1 MDTVNI
7 DFVTIDKN
15 WDKNIA
21 DYHFDIYHLS
31 GWIAASAIVDKGK
44 PQGIIAHYKNKKV
57 FLPIIIRDINRE
69 NTNCEY
75 TDSENSNCE
84 YTDAQ
89 YWDATS
95 TYGYGGPLMDKS
107 LTDAEVDIIMEAIRA
122 ALFAKGCVSLFM
134 RLHPIINKEWIPTVG
149 KALTHGLTLMSDLSK
164 SAEEHWGET
173 QNRHRR
179 GIKKA
184 VKMNVVTKIEQLT
197 RENAMVF
204 SSIYKETMAQVNA
217 SQYYFFDD
225 DYFFNL
231 LENLQDRIVLITAYQ
246 EDKAIAS
253 SIYTICKESGIMQ
266 FHLGGTLNAYTNL
279 QPSKLITHVA
289 RDWGRENRYE
299 LLHLGGGV
307 GAALDS
313 LYEYKKGFSSQE
325 LLFKTYR
332 LIVNPVK
339 YAALVADSWFSESDL
354 SSDFFPLYRK
364 ETTEEVALEIVQA
377 EVLADIS

>member
-1 MDTVNI
+1 MDTVTI
-7 DFVTIDKN
+7 DFVAIDQN
-15 WDKNIA
+15 WDKHIA
-21 DYHFDIYHLS
+21 NYHFDIYHLS

-57 FLPIIIRDINRE
+57 FLPIIMRAIDSK
-69 NTNCEY
+69 NTNSRN
-75 TDSENSNCE
+75 TDSKHIDSE
-84 YTDAQ
+84 

-107 LTDAEVDIIMEAIRA
+107 ITNAEVDIVMKAVSA

-184 VKMNVVTKIEQLT
+184 LKMNVVTKIEQLT
-197 RENAMVF
+197 RENAVVF
-204 SSIYKETMAQVNA
+204 SNIYKETMAQVNA

-225 DYFFNL
+225 GYFFNL
-231 LENLQDRIVLITAYQ
+231 LENLQDRIVLITAYL
-246 EDKAIAS
+246 EDEAIAS

-266 FHLGGTLNAYTNL
+266 FHLGGTLNAHTNL

-289 RDWGRENRYE
+289 RDWGRENRYK

-307 GAALDS
+307 GANLDS

-325 LLFKTYR
+325 LVFKTYR
-332 LIVNPVK
+332 LIINPVK
-339 YAALVADSWFSESDL
+339 YAALVADIWFSESDL
-354 SSDFFPLYRK
+354 DSNFFPLYRK
-364 ETTEEVALEIVQA
+364 EVAVENALDTLES